1 MPLLEVEAPALEE
14 GGGAVVVDWA
24 SAGRLSANAATAAME
39 DVMHWFFMVK
49 DS

>member
-24 SAGRLSANAATAAME
+24 SAGRLNAIAAKAAIE
-39 DVMHWFFMVK
+39 EVMH
-49 DS
+49 